1 MKNQYKIVTYK
12 SKEYIVA
19 NTDKNEP
26 FIFDKEK
33 LKELDNR
40 MFYKSKNGYIG
51 YTFDY
56 YSKYL
61 HSLIMNYQFDGK
73 LYVDHI
79 NRITTDNR
87 TSNLRLISQS
97 DQNKNQ
103 SKQTRNVNL
112 PQNCG
117 VNSQDIPTFI
127 WYVKAN
133 GSHGDRWC
141 IEIKGKYS
149 WKTTS
154 SKEYTT
160 KCKFELVKKHLRNL
174 IDLQPELFIGHCM
187 NGELSDIGKKLEMEY
202 IDILRLAGY
211 NYTYIND
218 NLKNYLQKDFNGL
231 KDDEIKLVNEFE
243 ENIET
248 DTFNEDVV
256 RRQGM
261 EIPKYCYYFKPTDKR
276 GDGYCIT
283 RLHPTQKELGKDWLT
298 TKSKKVSKKEKYKQ
312 MIEYL
317 NDKKYNP
324 IEDVIIEKTPKK
336 EVKQITPEDKFKLLD
351 KQQLITIIKM
361 KNKDKTTQEVSDY
374 IKENFNIYINRNFIS
389 KLWLGEELNLPS
401 DVLNSKEYQDMKL
414 NTKKKTAR
422 KFNKE
427 EIDWVLNLH
436 SDKTLR
442 ERVILFQK
450 EFNKTIT
457 KAYISKLNK
466 STNH

>member
-19 NTDKNEP
+19 NTEKNEP

-33 LKELDNR
+33 LKNLQNAK
-40 MFYKSKNGYIG
+40 YYIHNIG
-51 YTFDY
+51 YVSCTLK
-56 YSKYL
+56 SHTYL
-61 HSLIMNYQFDGK
+61 HHQLIMNYQFDGK
-73 LYVDHI
+73 LYIDHI

-103 SKQTRNVNL
+103 SKQTRNVVL
-112 PQNCG
+112 PLLCNI
-117 VNSQDIPTFI
+117 NSQDIPTFV
-127 WYVKAN
+127 WYVKAD

-141 IEIKGKYS
+141 VEIKDKYL

-160 KCKFELVKKHLRNL
+160 KCKFELAKKHLKNL

-187 NGELSDIGKKLEMEY
+187 NGELSDIGKKLESEY
-202 IDILRLAGY
+202 IDILELAGY
-211 NYTYIND
+211 NYNKND
-218 NLKNYLQKDFNGL
+218 NLKNYLQKDLNGL
-231 KDDEIKLVNEFE
+231 NDNEIKLINEFE
-243 ENIET
+243 ENNIET
-248 DTFNEDVV
+248 N
-256 RRQGM
+256 M

-283 RLHPTQKELGKDWLT
+283 RLHSKQKELGKDWLT
-298 TKSKKVSKKEKYKQ
+298 TKSKKVSTKEKYKQ
-312 MIEYL
+312 MMEYL

-324 IEDVIIEKTPKK
+324 IEDVIIEKSLKK
-336 EVKQITPEDKFKLLD
+336 EHKTITPEDKFKLLD
-351 KQQLITIIKM
+351 EQQLITIIKM
-361 KNKDKTTQEVSDY
+361 KYRDKTTQEVSDY

-389 KLWLGEELNLPS
+389 KLWLGEELNLS
-401 DVLNSKEYQDMKL
+401 QDILNSQEYQDMKL
-414 NTKKKTAR
+414 NTKKKTVKSK

-427 EIDWVLNLH
+427 EIEWILNLKNK
-436 SDKTLR
+436 SLG

-457 KAYISKLNK
+457 KAYVSRLSKC
-466 STNH
+466 

>member
-12 SKEYIVA
+12 NKEYIVA
-19 NTDKNEP
+19 NTEKNEP
-26 FIFDKEK
+26 FIFDKEN

-40 MFYKSKNGYIG
+40 MFYKSKNGYIA

-56 YSKYL
+56 YSNYL
-61 HSLIMNYQFDGK
+61 HSLIMNYHFDGK

-117 VNSQDIPTFI
+117 VNSQDIPTFM

-141 IEIKGKYS
+141 VEIKDKYL

-154 SKEYTT
+154 SKLLTT
-160 KCKFELVKKHLRNL
+160 KCKFELAKKHLRNL

-202 IDILRLAGY
+202 IDILALAGY
-211 NYTYIND
+211 NYTTCNKND
-218 NLKNYLQKDFNGL
+218 NLKNYLQKDLNGL
-231 KDDEIKLVNEFE
+231 NDDEIKIINEFE
-243 ENIET
+243 E
-248 DTFNEDVV
+248 DKV
-256 RRQGM
+256 
-261 EIPKYCYYFKPTDKR
+261 IPKYCYYFKPTDKR

-283 RLHPTQKELGKDWLT
+283 RLHPKQKELGKDWLT
-298 TKSKKVSKKEKYKQ
+298 TKSKKVSTKEKYKQ
-312 MIEYL
+312 MMEYL

-324 IEDVIIEKTPKK
+324 IEDIVIEKRPRK
-336 EVKQITPEDKFKLLD
+336 EHKQISPEDKFKLLD
-351 KQQLITIIKM
+351 KEQLITIIKM
-361 KNKDKTTQEVSDY
+361 KNRDKTTQEVSDY

-389 KLWLGEELNLPS
+389 KLWLGEELNLS
-401 DVLNSKEYQDMKL
+401 HDILNSQEYQDMKL
-414 NTKKKTAR
+414 NTKKKTVKSK

-427 EIDWVLNLH
+427 EIDWVLDLNL
-436 SDKTLR
+436 DKSLG

-450 EFNKTIT
+450 QFNKTIS
-457 KAYISKLNK
+457 KEYVSKLSK
-466 STNH
+466 S

>member
-19 NTDKNEP
+19 NTEKNEQ
-26 FIFDKEK
+26 FIFDKDK
-33 LKELDNR
+33 LKDLSNVN
-40 MFYKSKNGYIG
+40 YYIHNTGYVSCRLESH
-51 YTFDY
+51 T
-56 YSKYL
+56 YL
-61 HSLIMNYQFDGK
+61 HHQLIMDYKFDGK
-73 LYVDHI
+73 LYIDHI
-79 NRITTDNR
+79 NRIKTDNR

-117 VNSQDIPTFI
+117 VNSQDIPTFM

-141 IEIKGKYS
+141 IEIKDKYL

-154 SKEYTT
+154 SKLLTT
-160 KCKFELVKKHLRNL
+160 KCKFELAKKHLRNL

-202 IDILRLAGY
+202 IDILALAGY
-211 NYTYIND
+211 NYTTCNKND
-218 NLKNYLQKDFNGL
+218 NLKNYLQKDLNGL
-231 KDDEIKLVNEFE
+231 NDDEIKIINEFE
-243 ENIET
+243 E
-248 DTFNEDVV
+248 DKV
-256 RRQGM
+256 
-261 EIPKYCYYFKPTDKR
+261 IPKYCYYFKPTDKR

-283 RLHPTQKELGKDWLT
+283 RLHPKQKELGKDWLT
-298 TKSKKVSKKEKYKQ
+298 TKSKKVSTKEKYKQ
-312 MIEYL
+312 MMEYL

-324 IEDVIIEKTPKK
+324 IEDIVIEKRPRK
-336 EVKQITPEDKFKLLD
+336 EHKQISPEDKFKLLD
-351 KQQLITIIKM
+351 KEQLITIIKM
-361 KNKDKTTQEVSDY
+361 KNRDKTTQEVSDY

-389 KLWLGEELNLPS
+389 KLWLGEELNLS
-401 DVLNSKEYQDMKL
+401 HDILNSQEYQDMKL
-414 NTKKKTAR
+414 NTKKKTVKSK

-427 EIDWVLNLH
+427 EIDWVLDLNL
-436 SDKTLR
+436 DKSLG

-450 EFNKTIT
+450 QFNKTIS
-457 KAYISKLNK
+457 KEYVSKLSK
-466 STNH
+466 S

>member
-19 NTDKNEP
+19 NTEKNEP

-33 LKELDNR
+33 LKDLPN
-40 MFYKSKNGYIG
+40 I
-51 YTFDY
+51 TY
-56 YSKYL
+56 YLSNYVSCRLESTTCL

-112 PQNCG
+112 SKNCG
-117 VNSQDIPTFI
+117 VNSQEIPTFI

-133 GSHGDRWC
+133 GNHGDRWC
-141 IEIKGKYS
+141 IEIKGKYN

-160 KCKFELVKKHLRNL
+160 KCKFELAKKHLRNL
-174 IDLQPELFIGHCM
+174 ISLQPELFIGHCM
-187 NGELSDIGKKLEMEY
+187 NGELSDIGKELETEY
-202 IDILRLAGY
+202 IDILNLAGY
-211 NYTYIND
+211 TYTKKY
-218 NLKNYLQKDFNGL
+218 NLKKYLEKDLNGL
-231 KDDEIKLVNEFE
+231 NDDEIKLINEFE
-243 ENIET
+243 ETN
-248 DTFNEDVV
+248 TFNEDVV

-283 RLHPTQKELGKDWLT
+283 RLHPKQKELGKDWLT

-317 NDKKYNP
+317 NGKIYDPK
-324 IEDVIIEKTPKK
+324 EDVIIEKRPQK
-336 EVKQITPEDKFKLLD
+336 ENKQISPEDKFKLLD
-351 KQQLITIIKM
+351 KEQLITIIKM

-401 DVLNSKEYQDMKL
+401 DILISQEYQDMKL
-414 NTKKKTAR
+414 NTKKKTVKSK

-427 EIDWVLNLH
+427 EIDWLLDFNL
-436 SDKTLR
+436 DKSLR
-442 ERVILFQK
+442 ERVILFK
-450 EFNKTIT
+450 NKFNKTISRE
-457 KAYISKLNK
+457 YISKLSK
-466 STNH
+466 S